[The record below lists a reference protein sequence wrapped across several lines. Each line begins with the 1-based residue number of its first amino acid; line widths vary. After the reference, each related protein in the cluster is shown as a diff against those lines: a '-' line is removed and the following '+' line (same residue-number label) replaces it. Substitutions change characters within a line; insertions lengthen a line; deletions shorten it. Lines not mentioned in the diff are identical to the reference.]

1 MRIALASSGIAV
13 LRAPAAALGAIID
26 FFVCRAA
33 EMRNGFLNECAG
45 FLT

>member
-13 LRAPAAALGAIID
+13 LRVPAAAPWAIID
-26 FFVCRAA
+26 FFVCRVG